1 MAHESFKEFW
11 KNCHF
16 ENMRADFLRRCQN
29 SLRQTDVAFAGMTI
43 FFCCNYVL
51 ALDPIKILTHLG
63 PQNDGLNL
71 SFVKDVNIVAKK
83 MAQNGHK

>member
-1 MAHESFKEFW
+1 
-11 KNCHF
+11 
-16 ENMRADFLRRCQN
+16 MRADFLRRCQN
-29 SLRQTDVAFAGMTI
+29 SPRQTDVAFAGMTI